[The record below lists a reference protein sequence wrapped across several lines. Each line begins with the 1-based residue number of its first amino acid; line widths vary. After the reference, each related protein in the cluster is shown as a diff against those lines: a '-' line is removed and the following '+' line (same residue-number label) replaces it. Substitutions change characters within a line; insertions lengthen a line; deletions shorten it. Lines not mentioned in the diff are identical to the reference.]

1 MPIEKEYSLPDLA
14 DVAGVTSRTVR
25 YYIAQGLLP
34 APEGSGRAARYGEAH
49 LARLRL
55 IARLQRQHLPLAEI
69 RVRLGGIDDET
80 VIAELDR
87 PEPRRVAESA
97 LDYIHSIIGPG
108 PSEPP
113 PAAATAMRAA
123 ERAPA
128 AMARPAFLRSTAHA
142 LHRVMPAAPDS
153 DPSEPLEQRAMSE
166 ASATFAPLTRQPDR
180 SQWDRI
186 SLAPDIELHIRR
198 PLGRLQN
205 KRVERLIAIARQL
218 LEEDPS

>member
-14 DVAGVTSRTVR
+14 DVAGVTPRTVR

-34 APEGSGRAARYGEAH
+34 APAGSGRAARYGEAH

-69 RVRLGGIDDET
+69 RVRLDGIDDET

-97 LDYIHSIIGPG
+97 LDYIHSILGPG
-108 PSEPP
+108 SSEPP
-113 PAAATAMRAA
+113 PPAATAMRAA

-128 AMARPAFLRSTAHA
+128 AMARPAFLRSSAHGPRRMFDA
-142 LHRVMPAAPDS
+142 FET
-153 DPSEPLEQRAMSE
+153 DPSEPPGQRAMSE
-166 ASATFAPLTRQPDR
+166 GSATFTPLTRQPDR